1 MFACYKIV
9 VALFGCR
16 ATVTPIAT
24 RNPENNMNWL
34 QSAIDSLVG
43 KLTFAL
49 ELKGDK
55 QAAID
60 YVKTQTTAGPK
71 AWEMAL
77 EQLGW

>member
-1 MFACYKIV
+1 
-9 VALFGCR
+9 
-16 ATVTPIAT
+16 
-24 RNPENNMNWL
+24 MNWL

-55 QAAID
+55 QAATA
-60 YVKTQTTAGPK
+60 YVKAQTTAGPK